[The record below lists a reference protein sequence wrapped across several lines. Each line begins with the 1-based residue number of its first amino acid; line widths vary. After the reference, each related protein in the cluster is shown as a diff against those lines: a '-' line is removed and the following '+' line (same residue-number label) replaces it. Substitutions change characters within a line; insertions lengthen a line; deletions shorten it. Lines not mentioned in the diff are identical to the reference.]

1 MVQNNKIMMQKKLI
15 TLTFLAVLLSSC
27 VSKKKLT
34 QAENQLQF
42 KSKEISEL
50 RKEND
55 SIKNQVEAIE
65 DKIFAYQAQ
74 VENLQDDN
82 ENKLTMTEDG
92 TMILPETR
100 QKVDRI
106 LQNVDESKLGSAK
119 DFKDSLNIAI
129 AENIKSSLASKMTD
143 GSTTENSGFLNVNVN
158 QALVEIDLSNAI
170 LFESGSTFVKLSI
183 YDLIEN
189 IANTINLKPNV
200 KVSVVGHTD
209 NIKVTPNNFV
219 KDNMELSL
227 KRAASVA
234 RILNE
239 KFDVNLER
247 VLVSGASE
255 YQPIADNSTVEGRAK
270 NRRVTIK
277 LVPNLKEFE
286 SVLD

>member
-1 MVQNNKIMMQKKLI
+1 MKKNLI
-15 TLTFLAVLLSSC
+15 TLTILGILLSSC

-34 QAENQLQF
+34 QAENKLQL
-42 KSKEISEL
+42 KSEEISQL

-55 SIKNQVEAIE
+55 SIKDQVEAIE

-74 VENLQDDN
+74 VENLQADN

-106 LQNVDESKLGSAK
+106 LQNIDESKLASAK
-119 DFKDSLNIAI
+119 NFKDSLNIAI
-129 AENIKSSLASKMTD
+129 SENIKSSLLSQMAEDSK
-143 GSTTENSGFLNVNVN
+143 TENANFLNVNVN
-158 QALVEIDLSNAI
+158 QALVEIDISNAI
-170 LFESGSTFVKLSI
+170 LFKSGSAFVKPSI

-189 IANTINLKPNV
+189 IANTINLKSNI
-200 KVSVVGHTD
+200 KVSIVGHTD
-209 NIKVTPNNFV
+209 NVKVTPNKFV
-219 KDNMELSL
+219 KDNLELSL

-239 KFDVNLER
+239 KFNVNLKR

-255 YQPIADNSTVEGRAK
+255 YQPIADNSTAEGRAK

-277 LVPNLKEFE
+277 LVPNLKEFQ